1 MGLVLLDMAGA
12 QNVTWIQ
19 SGERTAFLE
28 FYNKWNNQPHFDP
41 AVIPILENQP
51 LYINQFI
58 RLIELIETTNTL
70 SGKVDVLI
78 ALNILSQTS
87 NEMKDM
93 FSYLTTDNTIY
104 PVKIAGV
111 EMGNECYFPS
121 HNRLIGFQT
130 LTTIGII

>member
-1 MGLVLLDMAGA
+1 MAGA

-78 ALNILSQTS
+78 ALAIYLKGRLHKFDFQIPDSLFHTT
-87 NEMKDM
+87 KD
-93 FSYLTTDNTIY
+93 
-104 PVKIAGV
+104 
-111 EMGNECYFPS
+111 
-121 HNRLIGFQT
+121 
-130 LTTIGII
+130 